1 MSMVSSQPDNQP
13 DFMAEFFKKLVEKDS
28 ENEEE
33 QSYGEEHLAT
43 LRDSFDSFLKKEDF
57 KVGQI
62 VKWKKNLKNRRI
74 PRQNQPAIVMRV
86 LEEPITSTDE
96 KSGST
101 YFLEKLDIVLGVM
114 SKDETFITFYYDS
127 SRFESY

>member
-13 DFMAEFFKKLVEKDS
+13 DFMAELFKKLVEKDS

-33 QSYGEEHLAT
+33 QSYGEEYLAT

-62 VKWKKNLKNRRI
+62 VKWKKNLKNRKI
-74 PRQNQPAIVMRV
+74 PRQNQPAIVMKV
-86 LEEPITSTDE
+86 LDEPITSTDE
-96 KSGST
+96 DSGSP
-101 YFLEKLDIVLGVM
+101 YFLEKLDIVLGITY
-114 SKDETFITFYYDS
+114 KDDTFLTLYYDS